1 VDGDYAPDDGPL
13 PPVKWWPMAFS
24 LFIVFFPLGLLKR
37 GDVSVFDFLL
47 TSFAVIAFM
56 GLTATALAYWRQRGP
71 YLWTPLIVAVI
82 AFAVAPYNAVVVVL
96 FLFAAGIF
104 PWAVDGNIQ
113 RSVTLGIL
121 LMLYAEWVM
130 LVLVPV
136 PPPKRMWLIDVP
148 ILTVGIVAGGVWIV
162 RMTLSIRRLARV
174 AIRERITRD
183 LHDVLGSALSMI
195 TLKSELVAR
204 QLAQESDREKAGND
218 INDIE
223 AISRRALADVRQ
235 AIRRYR
241 ADLTGEEADVAT
253 VRSESTPIN
262 WWPMIFTIYIL
273 YLPASLYR
281 AGGGTPTDWV
291 CVSLAVIVFFALVAI
306 AIVSWQR
313 RRPFLRV
320 VFLLTLLTVAFSH
333 RTTSAM
339 IFITFAAALVPWAVN
354 GHIGRTAWLVLALV
368 GAEYFIGAWNSM
380 LQPETAIAQLEIWW
394 VTVPIFTT
402 LSTVG
407 YLWAVRMSLRHLA
420 LAKFAERER
429 IARDLHDVV
438 GHTLSLITLKCELA
452 ARLLTQLKDAERAQG
467 EIADV
472 EGISRQALADVKRTI
487 LGDRLDNIDTEFARA
502 TSTLKTAGIAV
513 ACERG
518 QVRIDTAHES
528 ILGFALREAV
538 TNVVRHAEART
549 CSIRLHQNRDAYIL
563 EVQDDGRGG
572 MENEGLGLRGMRER
586 IEALGGSVLR
596 EISAGSRLTV
606 RLPSQPVMT

>member
-13 PPVKWWPMAFS
+13 PPIKWWPMVFS
-24 LFIVFFPLGLLKR
+24 VFIVFFPLGLLKR
-37 GDVSVFDFLL
+37 GNVSVFDFLL

-71 YLWTPLIVAVI
+71 YLWTPLIIAVI
-82 AFAVAPYNAVVVVL
+82 AFAVAPYNAIVVVF

-104 PWAVDGNIQ
+104 PWAVDGNLQ

-136 PPPKRMWLIDVP
+136 PAPKRMWLIDVP

-204 QLAQESDREKAGND
+204 QLAHETDPEKSGHD
-218 INDIE
+218 ITDIE

-241 ADLTGEEADVAT
+241 NDLTGGEVDVAT
-253 VRSESTPIN
+253 ARGEPTPIN

-291 CVSLAVIVFFALVAI
+291 CVSIAVVVFLALVAI

-320 VFLLTLLTVAFSH
+320 VFLLTLLTFAFSH

-339 IFITFAAALVPWAVN
+339 IFITFAAALVPWAVK
-354 GHIGRTAWLVLALV
+354 GDILRTVWLVLALV
-368 GAEYFIGAWNSM
+368 AVEYFIGAWNSM
-380 LQPETAIAQLEIWW
+380 LQPDTAIAQLEIWW

-402 LSTVG
+402 LSTAG

-420 LAKFAERER
+420 LAKLAERER

-452 ARLLTQLKDAERAQG
+452 ARLLTHLKDAERAQG

-487 LGDRLDNIDTEFARA
+487 LGDRLDSIETEFARA
-502 TSTLKTAGIAV
+502 TSTLRTAGIAV

-518 QVRIDTAHES
+518 RIRIDTAHEN

-549 CSIRLHQNRDAYIL
+549 CSIKLHQHRDAYVL
-563 EVQDDGRGG
+563 EVQDDGHGG
-572 MENEGLGLRGMRER
+572 VENEGLGLRGMRER

>member
-1 VDGDYAPDDGPL
+1 
-13 PPVKWWPMAFS
+13 
-24 LFIVFFPLGLLKR
+24 
-37 GDVSVFDFLL
+37 
-47 TSFAVIAFM
+47 
-56 GLTATALAYWRQRGP
+56 
-71 YLWTPLIVAVI
+71 
-82 AFAVAPYNAVVVVL
+82 
-96 FLFAAGIF
+96 
-104 PWAVDGNIQ
+104 
-113 RSVTLGIL
+113 
-121 LMLYAEWVM
+121 
-130 LVLVPV
+130 
-136 PPPKRMWLIDVP
+136 
-148 ILTVGIVAGGVWIV
+148 
-162 RMTLSIRRLARV
+162 
-174 AIRERITRD
+174 
-183 LHDVLGSALSMI
+183 
-195 TLKSELVAR
+195 
-204 QLAQESDREKAGND
+204 
-218 INDIE
+218 
-223 AISRRALADVRQ
+223 
-235 AIRRYR
+235 
-241 ADLTGEEADVAT
+241 
-253 VRSESTPIN
+253 
-262 WWPMIFTIYIL
+262 MIFTIYIL

-291 CVSLAVIVFFALVAI
+291 CVSVAVVVFLALVAI

-320 VFLLTLLTVAFSH
+320 VFLLTLLTFAFSH

-339 IFITFAAALVPWAVN
+339 IFITFAAALVPWAVK
-354 GHIGRTAWLVLALV
+354 GDILRTVWLVLALV
-368 GAEYFIGAWNSM
+368 AVEYFIGAWNLM
-380 LQPETAIAQLEIWW
+380 LQPDTAIAQLELWW

-402 LSTVG
+402 LSTAG

-420 LAKFAERER
+420 LAKLAERER

-452 ARLLTQLKDAERAQG
+452 ARLLAQLKDAERAQG

-502 TSTLKTAGIAV
+502 TSTLRTAGIAV

-549 CSIRLHQNRDAYIL
+549 CSIKLHQNRDAYIL

-572 MENEGLGLRGMRER
+572 VENEGLGLRGMRER